1 MVSVS
6 VQVLINIC
14 NTDYQQCTERV
25 IVSQA
30 TVQGFW
36 VQLDLENIHKSD
48 ILISLKVFTPEE
60 KNLALQPSG
69 IS

>member
-1 MVSVS
+1 MY
-6 VQVLINIC
+6 NI
-14 NTDYQQCTERV
+14 DYEQHTERM

-36 VQLDLENIHKSD
+36 VQLDLGNIHERD
-48 ILISLKVFTPEE
+48 ILISLKVFMPEE